1 MTKDWKRGHPNKPGI
16 YQVRVQYDGE
26 WRYPQPQDVPVLTLV
41 KPKNQLG
48 MWMQYADRTEFVKVE
63 TAVLVVR
70 NTLPKFLGPAGRLDK
85 IGDVEFARI
94 GDAPTAGLFFDGV
107 DPKDSGAGS

>member
-1 MTKDWKRGHPNKPGI
+1 
-16 YQVRVQYDGE
+16 
-26 WRYPQPQDVPVLTLV
+26 V

>member
-1 MTKDWKRGHPNKPGI
+1 
-16 YQVRVQYDGE
+16 
-26 WRYPQPQDVPVLTLV
+26 
-41 KPKNQLG
+41 
-48 MWMQYADRTEFVKVE
+48 
-63 TAVLVVR
+63 VLVVR